1 MRYHGAGSR
10 VHRVKR
16 SGRRRYR
23 PSIICLV
30 MSLAALV
37 LVLPLPARGQDGS
50 TSLEGI
56 VEDLSGARIARANV
70 SLLNPENGY
79 RAEAATDSEGRFRF
93 AMLAPGRYTVT
104 ASAPGMADATQSGLE
119 LHVGGSMQLQFRL
132 RPAGRAENITV
143 IAPPAILDPD
153 SGEVSQVIDERAIAD
168 LPLNGRRYT
177 DLALLS
183 PGVTQDPRGLTS
195 GSNGDLSYGGTRGYQ
210 NSYLVDG
217 ADDNNSFYA
226 QARGRY
232 RAPYQ
237 FSNEVIKEFRVS
249 SNSYS
254 AELGRAG
261 GAVFNVVTK
270 SGSNEWHGTSF
281 YYLRDGAF
289 DAQQP
294 YATCKPDDRQQ
305 QFGGT
310 LGGPIRKDRVFFYAG
325 FDEHLLTV
333 PSIMQFAN
341 GASSV
346 VAQPVD
352 YDFTDKQLV
361 LAAAQKLNTMAGAY
375 PTTMQGN
382 AGFAKVD
389 YTFSQKQLAFVRL
402 STSRY
407 TGTNNVFFDPSSD
420 ITSYAE
426 SENGTENV
434 RTESLAASLVSAWT
448 NNLAT
453 NLRAQFSRDLQQSIA
468 NSEQPWTKIYN
479 VIAGFGRSSILPR
492 NTREHK
498 LNIADTLSYNT
509 GRVQWKFGGDFIQ
522 AWIYNYYP
530 SMFGGEYYFD
540 NVKVNPWTYAPM
552 KYGEPLTPLRAYAH
566 EVPRYYMQDFGTAV
580 SHPNTRFYSAFVQ
593 DAIRVTRSFTLNV
606 GVRYDLQ
613 TFEPG
618 PLVSNSLYP
627 PSGKVPTNA
636 NNFSPR
642 VGFSY
647 SLGGRK
653 PLVLRGG
660 AGIFY
665 TPIPAM
671 YASQVAN
678 DNGVTQRQLF
688 LDLMQPAQATVFP
701 TYPNPLVNCPAGALV
716 CTPPASVASLL
727 TTQVSAFA
735 PNFQTPYVE
744 QANLTLEHE
753 LGRKVSASVSY
764 LYVHGVHLLR
774 SLDVNL
780 PKPTITDYPVDN
792 DDGSVF
798 LGMDQV
804 ASFAT
809 WQTTRSVSCPYP
821 PCINDVQ
828 RPDPRL
834 GTINSFES
842 GSSSVYNGMT
852 VSVKRQINR
861 GVFFRLAY
869 TFAKAIDDGQD
880 ALVVGRP
887 GNVQNVYATTLERG
901 LSVTDQRN
909 RFLAAGVIEPR
920 PLQLDNAVLNAL
932 LNHWKFSSVLTF
944 GSGRPFN
951 ATMAGDANQ
960 DGNTYND
967 RLPGYKRNAFIGPAY
982 FTTDMRITR
991 SVNITALTRLEI
1003 LAESFNVTNRTNLRV
1018 DISDDGFYNSAGQFI
1033 AYSTKVKGKM
1043 YPGQFRIN
1051 SQFLLPTSAYAPRQV
1066 QLSIRLNF

>member
-1 MRYHGAGSR
+1 MAGIA
-10 VHRVKR
+10 VMGTWPR
-16 SGRRRYR
+16 SGILAVPCSTRLT
-23 PSIICLV
+23 CHCALF
-30 MSLAALV
+30 SLLLLIFLPCHV
-37 LVLPLPARGQDGS
+37 LAQDGS
-50 TSLEGI
+50 SALSGV
-56 VEDLSGARIARANV
+56 VEDITGARVASAAV
-70 SLLNPENGY
+70 SVVNPENGLH
-79 RAEAATDSEGRFRF
+79 REALADAAGTFSFG
-93 AMLAPGRYTVT
+93 MLLPGRYVVIAWAKGMATQT
-104 ASAPGMADATQSGLE
+104 ASVE
-119 LHVGGSMQLQFRL
+119 LYVGGVEQVQLRL
-132 RPAGRAENITV
+132 APAGRTEIVNVSDQPEAVETQ
-143 IAPPAILDPD
+143 D
-153 SGEVSQVIDERAIAD
+153 SGVSHVIPQQAIAS
-168 LPLNGRRYT
+168 LPLNGRRFA
-177 DLALLS
+177 DLALLT
-183 PGVTQDPRGLTS
+183 PGVTQDPRSLTS
-195 GSNGDLSYGGTRGYQ
+195 NSNGDLAFGGVRGFQ
-210 NSYLVDG
+210 NNFLVDG
-217 ADDNNSFYA
+217 ADNNNSFYA

-270 SGSNEWHGTSF
+270 SGSNDWHGSAF
-281 YYLRDGAF
+281 YYLRDRYF
-289 DAQQP
+289 DAQQ
-294 YATCKPDDRQQ
+294 AFADCKPDDRQQ

-310 LGGPIRKDRVFFYAG
+310 LGGPIRRDRVFFYAG
-325 FDEHLLTV
+325 FDENLLTV

-341 GASSV
+341 GASTV
-346 VAQPVD
+346 VPQPAD
-352 YDFTDKQLV
+352 YDYTDKKLV
-361 LAAAQKLNTMAGAY
+361 MAAAQQLNTMAGAY

-382 AGFAKVD
+382 AGFAKLD

-407 TGTNNVFFDPSSD
+407 SGTNNVFFDPSSQL
-420 ITSYAE
+420 TSYAE
-426 SENGTENV
+426 SENGTEDV
-434 RTESLAASLVSAWT
+434 RTESVAASLVSAWT

-453 NLRAQFSRDLQQSIA
+453 NLRAQFSRDLQESIA
-468 NSEQPWTKIYN
+468 NSDQPLTKIYN
-479 VIAGFGRSSILPR
+479 LVAGFGRSSMLPR
-492 NTREHK
+492 DTREHK
-498 LNIADTLSYNT
+498 LNIADTLSYHT

-540 NVKVNPWTYAPM
+540 DVKVNPWTYAPM

-566 EVPRYYMQDFGTAV
+566 EVPRYYMQSFGTAV
-580 SHPNTRFYSAFVQ
+580 SHPNTRFYSAFMQ
-593 DAIRVTRSFTLNV
+593 DTIRVTRSFTLNV
-606 GVRYDLQ
+606 GLRYDLQ

-618 PLVSNSLYP
+618 PLLANPLYP
-627 PSGKVPTNA
+627 PSGKVPTDA

-647 SLGGRK
+647 SLGDRK

-665 TPIPAM
+665 TPIPAI
-671 YASQVAN
+671 YASQVVN
-678 DNGVTQRQLF
+678 KNGATQSQLF
-688 LDLMQPAQATVFP
+688 LDLMQPAQARLFP

-716 CTPPASVASLL
+716 CAPPASVAGLL

-735 PNFQTPYVE
+735 PNFQTPYVA
-744 QANLTLEHE
+744 QANLTVDRE
-753 LGRKVSASVSY
+753 LGAKITASVSY
-764 LYVHGVHLLR
+764 LYVHGVHLIR

-780 PKPTITDYPVDN
+780 PKPTITDYPVYN

-828 RPDPRL
+828 RPDPSL

-842 GSSSVYNGMT
+842 GSSSLYNGMT
-852 VSVKRQINR
+852 VSLKRQVKQ
-861 GVFFRLAY
+861 GVFFRIAY

-909 RFLAAGVIEPR
+909 RFLAAVVVDPR
-920 PLQLDNAVLNAL
+920 PIELGNAMLNTLA
-932 LNHWKFSSVLTF
+932 NHWKLSSVTTF
-944 GSGRPFN
+944 GSGRPFS

-960 DGNTYND
+960 DGNSYND
-967 RLPGYKRNAFIGPAY
+967 RLPGYKRNAFIGPNY
-982 FTTDMRITR
+982 FTTDIR
-991 SVNITALTRLEI
+991 LTRIIKMGSRAQMEL
-1003 LAESFNVTNRTNLRV
+1003 LAESFNLTNRTNSRV
-1018 DISDDGFYNSAGQFI
+1018 IISDDGFYNSAGQFV
-1033 AYSTKVKGKM
+1033 AYSSKVAGKM
-1043 YPGQFRIN
+1043 YPGQFQIN
-1051 SQFLLPTSAYAPRQV
+1051 SQFLLPTSAYAPRQI
-1066 QLSIRLNF
+1066 QLSLRLNF